1 MWRVKVLLRS
11 YEARE
16 LGCVIVVWA
25 FARGGNVVW
34 RRRSSYG
41 IIVTPFILAIS
52 EVYKAIKDG
61 MTGV

>member
-16 LGCVIVVWA
+16 LGCVTAVRA

-34 RRRSSYG
+34 RRRSSCV
-41 IIVTPFILAIS
+41 IIVTAVALTAI
-52 EVYKAIKDG
+52 G
-61 MTGV
+61 WRLRG